1 MDFKTYVGAKII
13 QAKPMNRL
21 EYNKYR
27 GWEIPKDE
35 NPTDEGYLVKYEDG
49 YESWSPKE
57 VFENAYREYMGLT
70 RLSDTSI
77 FMQSNDYRE
86 RFIAEYFQVHIR
98 FVKLKAMLEK
108 WDKDELDFEPTCPYS
123 TYEMQI
129 KAMRDYIS
137 VLEARAVMENIDL

>member
-1 MDFKTYVGAKII
+1 MISLQDTVEM
-13 QAKPMNRL
+13 MNS
-21 EYNKYR
+21 E
-27 GWEIPKDE
+27 
-35 NPTDEGYLVKYEDG
+35 
-49 YESWSPKE
+49 
-57 VFENAYREYMGLT
+57 
-70 RLSDTSI
+70 
-77 FMQSNDYRE
+77 DYRD
-86 RFIAEYFQVHIR
+86 RFKAEYYQVFIR

>member
-1 MDFKTYVGAKII
+1 MNLIPTTLEDSIDLMKSKDYKDRFK
-13 QAKPMNRL
+13 
-21 EYNKYR
+21 
-27 GWEIPKDE
+27 
-35 NPTDEGYLVKYEDG
+35 
-49 YESWSPKE
+49 
-57 VFENAYREYMGLT
+57 
-70 RLSDTSI
+70 
-77 FMQSNDYRE
+77 
-86 RFIAEYFQVHIR
+86 AEYYQVYIR

>member
-1 MDFKTYVGAKII
+1 MKLIPVK
-13 QAKPMNRL
+13 L
-21 EYNKYR
+21 E
-27 GWEIPKDE
+27 D
-35 NPTDEGYLVKYEDG
+35 
-49 YESWSPKE
+49 
-57 VFENAYREYMGLT
+57 
-70 RLSDTSI
+70 SI
-77 FMQSNDYRE
+77 ALMQSEDYRD
-86 RFIAEYFQVHIR
+86 RFKAEYYQVYIR